1 LVEKETGRLEV
12 SPIAEFD
19 LTQAIASIDSSQH
32 TLKSVEN
39 QPLTSQNLPQ
49 EQNLYRYTTDGNI
62 REGNNM
68 TEKNTR
74 KSQRQSG
81 REPTELAVRGGGLA
95 SIFDDL
101 MKPFDEFIE
110 PFFPTSMRSF
120 LSDLNRREPSFD
132 IQDRGDKFIVTAE
145 LPGFGKDDVEVRV
158 NSNSLELTAEKKT
171 DDERKEQNGTHKQR
185 SYSYFHRYLTLP
197 EGVMTEK
204 VEGTVK
210 NGVLELK
217 LPKKEGK
224 LEEKARRVD
233 LK

>member
-1 LVEKETGRLEV
+1 M
-12 SPIAEFD
+12 AD
-19 LTQAIASIDSSQH
+19 
-32 TLKSVEN
+32 
-39 QPLTSQNLPQ
+39 
-49 EQNLYRYTTDGNI
+49 
-62 REGNNM
+62 
-68 TEKNTR
+68 KNAR
-74 KSQRQSG
+74 KSQRRSG
-81 REPTELAVRGGGLA
+81 RDAGGAVAIRTGGGLA
-95 SIFDDL
+95 SIFDDFMRPFEDV
-101 MKPFDEFIE
+101 MKPFDQFIE
-110 PFFPTSMRSF
+110 SFFPTSMRSF

-171 DDERKEQNGTHKQR
+171 DDERKEGNGRQKQR
-185 SYSYFHRYLTLP
+185 SYSYFHRFVTLP
-197 EGVMTEK
+197 ATVMTEK
-204 VEGTVK
+204 VEGTMK